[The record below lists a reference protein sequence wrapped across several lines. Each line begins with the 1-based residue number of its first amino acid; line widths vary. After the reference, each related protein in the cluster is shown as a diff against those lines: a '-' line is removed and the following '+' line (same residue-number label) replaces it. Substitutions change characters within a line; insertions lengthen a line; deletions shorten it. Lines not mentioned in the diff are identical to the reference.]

1 MPEEVKNMRE
11 VHDYVHAE
19 FLKAVQRV
27 GETAEDAMKW
37 ILKFID
43 LQNPEYDLE
52 QLDISQLEKVKFEIC
67 AIAEYGYQVGSF
79 SKDFVIDTEVSTKTS
94 PGSTQAEPNIPT
106 KKEVYQLQID
116 VRGSVDDLIDV
127 PESVDD
133 LIHGN
138 PSVAYPLS
146 HFLVIVARL
155 SNPLRGIFH
164 VSGKSTEMFMF
175 KCYQLLAHFL
185 PRLRHCRASDCVR
198 LFLAEHGKKQYCTRQ
213 CQNRAGVQKF
223 REEMKTLKKKKN
235 SSIHQKKEAS
245 HGTKRRKR

>member
-1 MPEEVKNMRE
+1 MPEEVKNMWE

-79 SKDFVIDTEVSTKTS
+79 LEDSVIDTEFSTKTS
-94 PGSTQAEPNIPT
+94 PGSTQAEPNLPT
-106 KKEVYQLQID
+106 KTEVYQLQRD
-116 VRGSVDDLIDV
+116 VRGSVDDLINV
-127 PESVDD
+127 PESVD
-133 LIHGN
+133 LPMKGN
-138 PSVAYPLS
+138 PSVSYPLS
-146 HFLVIVARL
+146 QFLVIVARL
-155 SNPLRGIFH
+155 SNPLRGIFC

-185 PRLRHCRASDCVR
+185 PRLRNCMAPDCSR
-198 LFLAEHGKKQYCTRQ
+198 LFLAVHKKKQYCTRK
-213 CQNRAGVQKF
+213 CLNRIGVRNF
-223 REEMKTLKKKKN
+223 RKKVKLKKNKSSVQPKKG
-235 SSIHQKKEAS
+235 IS
-245 HGTKRRKR
+245 HGTKKRKG